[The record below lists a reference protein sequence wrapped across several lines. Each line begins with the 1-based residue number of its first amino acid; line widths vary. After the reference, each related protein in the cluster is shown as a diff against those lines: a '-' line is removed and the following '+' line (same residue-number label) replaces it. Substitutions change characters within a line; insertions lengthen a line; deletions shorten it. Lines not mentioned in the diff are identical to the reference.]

1 MHNTNSTQ
9 PTPEAAQQP
18 RPTAQKAEI
27 IDETVQKLHLDEAT
41 AAAVRQILEPVEH
54 GVSGSL
60 VTLVAKALK
69 HDDDVKTLMQPA
81 ICVAATRKS
90 RSSPRPTA
98 PGPRPPPSTFR
109 AMSSAAFGTMWTR
122 SQ

>member
-69 HDDDVKTLMQPA
+69 HDDDVKNA
-81 ICVAATRKS
+81 DAAGYLRVRNEKIEVLTTPDSAGAETTPVNFPRYVK
-90 RSSPRPTA
+90 RSFWDDVDS
-98 PGPRPPPSTFR
+98 
-109 AMSSAAFGTMWTR
+109 
-122 SQ
+122 